1 MSTNVRSRW
10 WRWGMLCAVALSLA
24 TPAAAQ
30 LAPAQ
35 RVPTASA
42 APAASATGG
51 PTRIWFYRN
60 YEPYGSRNYA
70 PVALN
75 GALAGYVPPDGSA
88 FYRDV
93 APGRYHITVESGG
106 MDVNQDKYV
115 NLAPGQEVFVK
126 ILDSVTWDNGGD
138 VAMYRRDTFYVSL
151 VPPQI
156 ARAELPAHRLTG
168 G

>member
-1 MSTNVRSRW
+1 MHTNVKSRLLC
-10 WRWGMLCAVALSLA
+10 WGFFCAVAPSLA
-24 TPAAAQ
+24 APAAAQ
-30 LAPAQ
+30 Q
-35 RVPTASA
+35 RPGAMMVA
-42 APAASATGG
+42 APAGAATATG
-51 PTRIWFYRN
+51 PARIWFYRN

-88 FYRDV
+88 FYRDI

-106 MDVNQDKYV
+106 TDVNQDKYV
-115 NLAPGQEVFVK
+115 DLAPGQEAFVK

-156 ARAELPAHRLTG
+156 ARAELPARPLTG